1 MADGKCTRCSPDCA
15 TCSGA
20 GGSKC
25 LTCPRDRPLLR
36 DGRCLPSCPQGMYA
50 AGSKCEPCND
60 GCSTCT
66 SGASCTSCASGH
78 VLRAGACVTVPC
90 LFANSFGICLS
101 GFLDTS
107 ADCTSNTPPSPSS
120 ATQFKARSSSTTL
133 APLAALAVLPL
144 LALLA
149 WYIRRQ
155 RRETRK
161 RTAEFADQLDKHEV
175 NKRLDV
181 LAADEELE
189 RKKRRGLKDLWLKN
203 KARVALPRSHEEGQ
217 TGQEQRSPPLAQA
230 RPEAVHMQ
238 DFSKR
243 SSYSNEI
250 GQDPA
255 SLEPSQGSNFPPP
268 VSARWPGMNGTSMG
282 APSTAPSTIPPEAP
296 KTSLDLTHLWPN
308 LASRPNAL

>member
-1 MADGKCTRCSPDCA
+1 M
-15 TCSGA
+15 
-20 GGSKC
+20 
-25 LTCPRDRPLLR
+25 
-36 DGRCLPSCPQGMYA
+36 
-50 AGSKCEPCND
+50 
-60 GCSTCT
+60 
-66 SGASCTSCASGH
+66 
-78 VLRAGACVTVPC
+78 PC

-217 TGQEQRSPPLAQA
+217 TGREQRSPPLAQA

-255 SLEPSQGSNFPPP
+255 SLEPSQGSNFSPP
-268 VSARWPGMNGTSMG
+268 VSARWPGMNGNSMG
-282 APSTAPSTIPPEAP
+282 APSSAPSTIPPRRQRQAW
-296 KTSLDLTHLWPN
+296 TSHTSGLIWLRDPTPCSSDDPMQIRPRSTRRGAWSDETLTQMQCFGRLTT
-308 LASRPNAL
+308 ASAAEQHF